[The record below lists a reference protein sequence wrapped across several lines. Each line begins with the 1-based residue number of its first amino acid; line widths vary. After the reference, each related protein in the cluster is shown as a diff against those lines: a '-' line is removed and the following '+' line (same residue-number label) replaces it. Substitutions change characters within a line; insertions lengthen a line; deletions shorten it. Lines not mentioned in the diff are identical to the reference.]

1 MSEEEEDRLR
11 SENRGV
17 DSILQNYDDDH
28 FDQKQKIKVDMR
40 PKIRNLFT
48 FNLGKKNI
56 LT

>member
-40 PKIRNLFT
+40 PKIKNLFT
-48 FNLGKKNI
+48 FNIG
-56 LT
+56 

>member
-48 FNLGKKNI
+48 LNLGKKNI

>member
-1 MSEEEEDRLR
+1 MSEDEEDRLR